1 MTTKI
6 LVVDD
11 ESDLE
16 LLIRQKFRHKIKNGD
31 LSFEFA
37 LNGQAALDKL
47 ELGEFDMVLTDINM
61 PVMDGL
67 SLLVKIKEQ
76 DRFYKAVVVSA
87 YGDMQ
92 TIRAAMNSGAFDF
105 ITKPIDFTDL
115 ETTINKTIRELEFI
129 REGIAAKENLEI
141 TLREKD
147 IAIIEKQKAEEAK
160 NFERLFLANVSHEIR
175 TPMNAIIGMTGLV
188 LKTPLNELQEK
199 YINAIRVSSKNL
211 LVLINDILD
220 LSKIDAGKIELEKI
234 GFGLNEITENVFDI
248 LHFKAEEKSLIF
260 NIENEEGIPDILL
273 GDPVR
278 LSQVLLNL
286 AGNAIKFT
294 EKGSVT
300 IKTTIKKR
308 DEKTLLL
315 NFAVKDTG
323 IGISSDKIDMIF
335 ESFTQAS
342 SEINRKYGGTG
353 LGLTISKELVEKMRG
368 KIEIESQLGEGT
380 VFNCLIPFDIGYS
393 HEHTPDVAK
402 EIPIESIKD
411 LKILL
416 VEDNYF
422 NQIVAID
429 TLKDLIPGVHI
440 DLSENGKE
448 AIDKLSSEY
457 YDLILMD
464 IQMPFMNGYETSL
477 YIRNEMSSPLNKT
490 PIMAMTANAIGDEI
504 NRCFASGMDDYIPK
518 PFVPEQLLVKI
529 HNLVKNYRK
538 L

>member
-1 MTTKI
+1 M
-6 LVVDD
+6 
-11 ESDLE
+11 
-16 LLIRQKFRHKIKNGD
+16 
-31 LSFEFA
+31 
-37 LNGQAALDKL
+37 
-47 ELGEFDMVLTDINM
+47 
-61 PVMDGL
+61 
-67 SLLVKIKEQ
+67 
-76 DRFYKAVVVSA
+76 
-87 YGDMQ
+87 
-92 TIRAAMNSGAFDF
+92 
-105 ITKPIDFTDL
+105 
-115 ETTINKTIRELEFI
+115 
-129 REGIAAKENLEI
+129 
-141 TLREKD
+141 
-147 IAIIEKQKAEEAK
+147 
-160 NFERLFLANVSHEIR
+160 
-175 TPMNAIIGMTGLV
+175 
-188 LKTPLNELQEK
+188 
-199 YINAIRVSSKNL
+199 
-211 LVLINDILD
+211 
-220 LSKIDAGKIELEKI
+220 
-234 GFGLNEITENVFDI
+234 
-248 LHFKAEEKSLIF
+248 
-260 NIENEEGIPDILL
+260 
-273 GDPVR
+273 
-278 LSQVLLNL
+278 LNL